1 MRGFHQKCKTK
12 QTLSSL
18 VDWGLVLL
26 SLKYIFVNHQEAYSG
41 KLYHFLSTKATH
53 STWKGPF
60 LWDNTLKTEGLEPHF
75 VQMDIHAAFWLSST
89 APSLV

>member
-75 VQMDIHAAFWLSST
+75 VQMDIHVAFWLSST